1 MIRFQSG
8 ACHNVRMTTIRSA
21 RERARTEVRGEI
33 LATARDHLARHGAEA
48 LSLRAVARD
57 LGLVPSAVYR
67 YFEDRDALLTSL
79 IVEAYDDLGEQVEQ
93 AIARSPRRR
102 PALRWVAAAK
112 RVRTWAVEHPHQYA
126 LLYGSP
132 VPGYAAPA
140 DTVGPGTR
148 VSRALVQ
155 LVAEAH
161 ADGLLDTSADDQQL
175 GAATRRDME
184 AVLAY
189 VELDVPTGAMFRALL
204 AWTQMFGLVSF
215 EVFGQTRGLVNRH
228 DVFGADAALAQARF
242 IGLSPGT

>member
-1 MIRFQSG
+1 
-8 ACHNVRMTTIRSA
+8 MTTIRSA

-33 LATARDHLARHGAEA
+33 LSVARDHLARHGAEA

-102 PALRWVAAAK
+102 PAQRWVAAAK

-132 VPGYAAPA
+132 VPGYAAPL

-148 VSRALVQ
+148 VSRALVR
-155 LVAEAH
+155 LVADAH
-161 ADGLLDTSADDQQL
+161 EDGLLDTTADDQQL
-175 GAATRRDME
+175 GAATRRDVE

-189 VELDVPTGAMFRALL
+189 VALDVPTGPMFRALL
-204 AWTQMFGLVSF
+204 AWTQLFGLVSF
-215 EVFGQTRGLVNRH
+215 EVFGQTRGLVSRH
-228 DVFGADAALAQARF
+228 DAFGSDAAFAQARF
-242 IGLSPGT
+242 IGLGSGG

>member
-1 MIRFQSG
+1 
-8 ACHNVRMTTIRSA
+8 MTTIRSA

-102 PALRWVAAAK
+102 PAQRWVAAAK

-132 VPGYAAPA
+132 VPGYAAPV

-161 ADGLLDTSADDQQL
+161 EDGLLDTAADDQRL
-175 GAATRRDME
+175 GAATRRDLE

-189 VELDVPTGAMFRALL
+189 VELEVPTGPMFRALL
-204 AWTQMFGLVSF
+204 AWTQLFGLVSF
-215 EVFGQTRGLVNRH
+215 EVFGQTRGLVSRH
-228 DVFGADAALAQARF
+228 DTFGADAALAQARF
-242 IGLSPGT
+242 IGLDPGS